1 MIGRRRSNLAL
12 SEVPQE
18 WQQPNWVNRGALP
31 ITPGMPQG
39 KDYGLKG
46 PNPFPAGEGPPS
58 WMFSFRRGA
67 RPGISIPHGS
77 IGGFG
82 GLGYRAPPMAGLP
95 NRQSDVQSLDDWDEY
110 WRRLQEQRQGGGG
123 NFGLA

>member
-1 MIGRRRSNLAL
+1 MHSDLHSVARAGDRWRS
-12 SEVPQE
+12 
-18 WQQPNWVNRGALP
+18 
-31 ITPGMPQG
+31 T
-39 KDYGLKG
+39 
-46 PNPFPAGEGPPS
+46 
-58 WMFSFRRGA
+58 
-67 RPGISIPHGS
+67 GIRVRVVSLWYVWFGF
-77 IGGFG
+77 GFG